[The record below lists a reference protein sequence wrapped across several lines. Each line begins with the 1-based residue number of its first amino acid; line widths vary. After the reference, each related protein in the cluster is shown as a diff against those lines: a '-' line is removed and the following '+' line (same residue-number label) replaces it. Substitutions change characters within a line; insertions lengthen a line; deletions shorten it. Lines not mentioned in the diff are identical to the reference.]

1 VRIRMASLLAA
12 VLVAAAPAVLAGC
25 GSDGDDSAS
34 GPIRVGLTVPLTGN
48 YQALGT
54 GDQQGAQIAV
64 DQINADGGID
74 GRKIELVVK
83 DDKTQPDQ
91 SVLAFNAHKSE
102 GAVAVIGSSFS
113 NSALATIPLAERNS
127 MPYLSLAAADQQV
140 DPIRKFA
147 FQIPARSSTYA
158 EQTLKY
164 LQATNVTKIALA
176 HDTKSSYAVAGYEAV
191 KEKAQDYGVTV
202 VVDRTFDT
210 GTQDFSSVY
219 APVRASDAQAVF
231 LWATGPPA
239 VIATKQF
246 AASGLPI
253 PLILTGAQATPL
265 FTKPAGAAAE
275 KVILSSSIG
284 AIAPKLPPG
293 DLKTSV
299 DGLAVD
305 YQKKYGTPPP
315 QFALD
320 GYCGVQVL
328 AEAIRKAGST
338 DGKKVQAA
346 LEELSLLT
354 PNGRYEYGKDDHS
367 GLSTDNIAIAQIT
380 GGQFLPT
387 PWMTQQLTTSLPK

>member
-1 VRIRMASLLAA
+1 MRIWMASLLAA
-12 VLVAAAPAVLAGC
+12 VLVLAGC
-25 GSDGDDSAS
+25 SSSGGDSET
-34 GPIRVGLTVPLTGN
+34 GPIRIGLTVPLTGN

-64 DQINADGGID
+64 EQINADGGID

-91 SVLAFNAHKSE
+91 SVLAFNAHKNE

-113 NSALATIPLAERNS
+113 NSALAAIPLAERAS

-140 DPIRKFA
+140 DPVRKFA

-164 LQATNVTKIALA
+164 LQTTKITKIALA

-191 KEKAQDYGVTV
+191 KEKASQYGVTV
-202 VVDRTFDT
+202 VVDRAFDT
-210 GTQDFSSVY
+210 GTQDFSAVF
-219 APVRASDAQAVF
+219 APVRTSGAQALF
-231 LWATGPPA
+231 FWATGPPA

-246 AASGLPI
+246 ASSGLSI
-253 PLILTGAQATPL
+253 PLILTGAQGTPL

-275 KVILSSSIG
+275 KVVLSTSIG
-284 AIAPKLPPG
+284 VIGKDLPAG
-293 DLKTSV
+293 DLKQAV
-299 DGLAVD
+299 DKLAGD
-305 YQKKYGTPPP
+305 YQKKYGTYPP
-315 QFALD
+315 QFAAD
-320 GYCGVQVL
+320 GYCGVIIL

-346 LEELSLLT
+346 LEKLSLLS
-354 PNGRYEYGKDDHS
+354 PNGRYEYSADDHS
-367 GLSTDNIAIAQIT
+367 GLSTDNIAMAQVT
-380 GGQFLPT
+380 GGAFVPT
-387 PWMTQQLTTSLPK
+387 PWMVQQLSTNLPK

>member
-1 VRIRMASLLAA
+1 MRIRMAPFLAA
-12 VLVAAAPAVLAGC
+12 VLVAATLAGC
-25 GSDGDDSAS
+25 DSGSEDSES
-34 GPIRVGLTVPLTGN
+34 GPIRIGLTVPLTGN

-64 DQINADGGID
+64 EQINADGGID
-74 GRKIELVVK
+74 GRRIELVVK

-91 SVLAFNAHKSE
+91 SVLAFNAHKNE

-113 NSALATIPLAERNS
+113 NSALAAIPLAERNS
-127 MPYLSLAAADQQV
+127 MPYISLAAADQQV
-140 DPIRKFA
+140 DPVRKFA

-164 LQATNVTKIALA
+164 LQASKITKIALA

-191 KEKAQDYGVTV
+191 KEKAKDYGVTV
-202 VVDRTFDT
+202 VVDRAFDT
-210 GTQDFSSVY
+210 GTQDFSAVFS
-219 APVRASDAQAVF
+219 PVRSSDAQAVF

-246 AASGLPI
+246 AASGLTI
-253 PLILTGAQATPL
+253 PLVLTGAQATPL

-275 KVILSSSIG
+275 KVILSSAIG
-284 AIAPKLPPG
+284 VIGPDLPDS
-293 DLKTSV
+293 DLKKAV
-299 DGLAVD
+299 DELATD

-315 QFALD
+315 QFAVD
-320 GYCGVQVL
+320 GYCGVIVL

-354 PNGRYEYGKDDHS
+354 PNGRYRYTADDHS
-367 GLSTDNIAIAQIT
+367 GLSTDNVAIATVT
-380 GGQFLPT
+380 GGKFAPT
-387 PWMTQQLTTSLPK
+387 PWMTQQLSTNLPK

>member
-1 VRIRMASLLAA
+1 MRIQLASLLA
-12 VLVAAAPAVLAGC
+12 VVLASSTLAAC
-25 GSDGDDSAS
+25 ASSSGDSET

-54 GDQQGAQIAV
+54 GDQQGAKIAV
-64 DQINADGGID
+64 AQINASGGID

-113 NSALATIPLAERNS
+113 NSALAAIPLAERAS

-140 DPIRKFA
+140 DPVRKFA

-164 LQATNVTKIALA
+164 LQATKITKIALA
-176 HDTKSSYAVAGYEAV
+176 HDTKSSYAVAGYDAV
-191 KEKAQDYGVTV
+191 KEKASQYGVTV
-202 VVDRTFDT
+202 VVDRAFDT
-210 GTQDFSSVY
+210 GTQDFSAVF
-219 APVRASDAQAVF
+219 APVRTSGAQALFV
-231 LWATGPPA
+231 WATGPPA

-246 AASGLPI
+246 ASAGLPM
-253 PLILTGAQATPL
+253 PLILTGAQGTPL

-275 KVILSSSIG
+275 KVVLSTAIG
-284 AIAPKLPPG
+284 VIGQQLPTG
-293 DLKTSV
+293 DLKSAV
-299 DGLAVD
+299 DKLAAD
-305 YQKKYGTPPP
+305 YQKEYGTYPP
-315 QFALD
+315 QFAID
-320 GYCGVQVL
+320 GYCGVVVL

-338 DGKKVQAA
+338 DGKKVRAA

-354 PNGRYEYGKDDHS
+354 PNGRYQYSKDDHS
-367 GLSTDNIAIAQIT
+367 GLATDNVAIATVT
-380 GGQFLPT
+380 GGSFVPT
-387 PWMTQQLTTSLPK
+387 PWMTQQLTTNLPK